1 MRFEAIL
8 PALYQIPAPAGNHS
22 KSFTDKTAFYAFR
35 FMFCCGC
42 APMIAQSGKEATRF
56 M

>member
-22 KSFTDKTAFYAFR
+22 KSFTDKCAFYASG
-35 FMFCCGC
+35 FMLCCGA
-42 APMIAQSGKEATRF
+42 APMIAPSGKKTTRF